1 MIVGN
6 GIDLIEIERVNS
18 IYKKFQNS
26 FVRKYFINDKIE
38 NLEARVLANNFAIK
52 EAFSKSLGLGFRNP
66 CYPNNISVNRDNLG
80 KPFISPKSELKKIF
94 DRKIWKLRYPC
105 KFE

>member
-52 EAFSKSLGLGFRNP
+52 EAFSKSLGLILSASGIRGTSNFFYYKYNSILMVE
-66 CYPNNISVNRDNLG
+66 CL
-80 KPFISPKSELKKIF
+80 
-94 DRKIWKLRYPC
+94 
-105 KFE
+105 

>member
-38 NLEARVLANNFAIK
+38 NGE
-52 EAFSKSLGLGFRNP
+52 
-66 CYPNNISVNRDNLG
+66 
-80 KPFISPKSELKKIF
+80 
-94 DRKIWKLRYPC
+94 
-105 KFE
+105 